1 MGFISL
7 WIKKLTT
14 IPYTPLLIIF
24 GMILGVLHKH
34 FWKIG
39 KSTDFV
45 LGLSG
50 HTLLLVFIPP
60 LIFESSFNTDF
71 FTFRKGLS

>member
-1 MGFISL
+1 M

-24 GMILGVLHKH
+24 GMI
-34 FWKIG
+34 IG
-39 KSTDFV
+39 LLNENLWEIGHSTNFV

-50 HTLLLVFIPP
+50 HTILLVFIPP

-71 FTFRKGLS
+71 FTFKKGFA

>member
-1 MGFISL
+1 MIIGIFHE
-7 WIKKLTT
+7 KL
-14 IPYTPLLIIF
+14 
-24 GMILGVLHKH
+24 
-34 FWKIG
+34 WKIG
-39 KSTDFV
+39 KSTNFV

-60 LIFESSFNTDF
+60 LIFESAFNTDF